1 MVNPKLT
8 GHSLSAPSVEL
19 RYNPQALI
27 MTIRSFHEG
36 HRAVED
42 CHADGT
48 DGRPKSWWVEVDEQ
62 AFDTELTF
70 LRREIYRRE
79 VEPYT
84 QRITPFERFK
94 LTR

>member
-36 HRAVED
+36 YWSVKDYHVVLEVLAAPLLSEAGLPLGHSLASLRKCRLRNRAESS
-42 CHADGT
+42 
-48 DGRPKSWWVEVDEQ
+48 P
-62 AFDTELTF
+62 FDM
-70 LRREIYRRE
+70 
-79 VEPYT
+79 
-84 QRITPFERFK
+84 K
-94 LTR
+94 D